1 MDTTERPS
9 KYCVIGPAV
18 AGVERGLIGCG
29 TNFSPAPNSAEDA
42 GPSSAL
48 GVAAERTRNR
58 CLTQTS
64 FAPAEDAAESK
75 HDEPQNFRGSSRY

>member
-1 MDTTERPS
+1 
-9 KYCVIGPAV
+9 
-18 AGVERGLIGCG
+18 
-29 TNFSPAPNSAEDA
+29 
-42 GPSSAL
+42 L